1 MNDLVKERC
10 DLLISNRAQIAKK
23 FTMDSNL
30 MCITSG
36 LLFASEVRSADIEK
50 MTECKKLLRKETGH
64 FSKLKSTAEL
74 AVLSKMLLS
83 DDPEQYLKSV
93 ITVYDKVKTADFC
106 ERSYIVP
113 VCLMI
118 VDLAIQDELDDIL
131 NKAQDI
137 LKSLDKSH
145 PVLTGSDDSSLAVL
159 LALSYKDTATILAD
173 IETGY
178 TYLKKNYRLGV
189 PAESVQE
196 LCEVLALSY
205 GDICSKC
212 DKVARIYEAFRKRKS
227 SYGKDREFA
236 MLASLVDIEI
246 SPETIVNEIISVSE
260 YLEKDDGFKDK
271 QLTAKQR
278 MMYAT
283 LLFADFYGRNTGMMD
298 NPVITGTLSI
308 LADKSKAA
316 LTSALI
322 NCALE
327 LIPTVLGAV
336 TETEEKRTTD
346 EHSDLR
352 N

>member
-1 MNDLVKERC
+1 MNDPVKERC

-36 LLFASEVRSADIEK
+36 LFFASEGHSADTEK
-50 MTECKKLLRKETGH
+50 MSECRKLLRKETGH

-93 ITVYDKVKTADFC
+93 ITVYDKVKTAGFC
-106 ERSYIVP
+106 EKSYIVP

-159 LALSYKDTATILAD
+159 LALSYKDAETILTD
-173 IETGY
+173 IETGC
-178 TYLKKNYRLGV
+178 TYLKKTYRLGV
-189 PAESVQE
+189 PADSVQE
-196 LCEVLALSY
+196 LCEILAVTY
-205 GDICSKC
+205 GDIRSKC
-212 DKVARIYEAFRKRKS
+212 DTVARIYKAFRKKKS
-227 SYGKDREFA
+227 SFGKDREFA
-236 MLASLVDIEI
+236 MLASLVDIDMN
-246 SPETIVNEIISVSE
+246 PETIADEIIEASE
-260 YLEKDDGFKDK
+260 YLKKDDGFKDK
-271 QLTAKQR
+271 QLTDKQR
-278 MMYAT
+278 MMYAA
-283 LLFADFYGRNTGMMD
+283 LLVAGVYGKHTGMMD

-308 LADKSKAA
+308 LADKTKAA
-316 LTSALI
+316 LTSALL

-327 LIPTVLGAV
+327 LIPAVLGAV
-336 TETEEKRTTD
+336 TDTEEEEK
-346 EHSDLR
+346 E
-352 N
+352 